1 MPDHGHIWYSLMVGV
16 CPSDGMARSIC
27 DCPQCSAD
35 DDEDLAIFEWA
46 TRREVP
52 NA

>member
-1 MPDHGHIWYSLMVGV
+1 MPDARWLALMVGL

-35 DDEDLAIFEWA
+35 DSEDSAVFEWEKWE
-46 TRREVP
+46 EVH
-52 NA
+52 A